1 MAITYNNLYLDIR
14 QQLRQA
20 GVVLGVL
27 DGLQLIRALFIR
39 LDTLDV
45 LRNEKK
51 IRSINIGVRV
61 YYSPDE
67 LRAFITKE
75 GALC

>member
-1 MAITYNNLYLDIR
+1 MEKLLLTRKEAAD
-14 QQLRQA
+14 
-20 GVVLGVL
+20 
-27 DGLQLIRALFIR
+27 ALNISEK
-39 LDTLDV
+39 TLDR
-45 LRNEKK
+45 LKMAKK

-67 LRAFITKE
+67 LKAFITKE

>member
-1 MAITYNNLYLDIR
+1 MEKMLLTKREA
-14 QQLRQA
+14 A
-20 GVVLGVL
+20 E
-27 DGLQLIRALFIR
+27 ALNISEK
-39 LDTLDV
+39 TLDR
-45 LRNEKK
+45 LKMAKK

-75 GALC
+75 GSLC